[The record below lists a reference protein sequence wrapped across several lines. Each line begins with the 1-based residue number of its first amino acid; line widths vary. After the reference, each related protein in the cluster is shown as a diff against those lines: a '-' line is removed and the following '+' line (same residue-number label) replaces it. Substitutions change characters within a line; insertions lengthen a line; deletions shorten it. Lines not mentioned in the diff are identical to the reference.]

1 MASSEVA
8 AEAMAV
14 GGGVPSSATSRLPP
28 QAPSSSR
35 TTPQLLASPQASS
48 LRVSGK
54 ANIRRSS
61 SSDADGT
68 IKEAKS
74 SRRSKRSS
82 RRESGGSS
90 RIRSASDGVKKMM
103 MSESQQQLYQQQ
115 LYQQQ
120 QYALYQNHQQQP
132 QAQIPP
138 SSLINQHPQYYYGGG
153 YPNQPTPPPV
163 YGFNG
168 SPSSISSQPRMGEAS
183 YDSTNY
189 GAIHP
194 PRRSS
199 STSQIDPAAMLN
211 IGLPPR
217 QRSSS
222 RGSQDFANNTSW
234 HGMDPSYPPPPPP
247 HRRTRSKEFS
257 AMEELSSVMRRP
269 ISSNQVGGQ
278 VGSPIIGGNTPKL
291 NQHHRRIKSD
301 SMAQSP
307 LFAQQPAIPLGY
319 YHHQTG
325 LVESY
330 IRDPTNSYPINSN
343 SAAAIANGS
352 SSRIRVNSIG
362 SHVSFHPSTPPSSP
376 RNIYE
381 LGPEAESLLLA
392 SSSRQHQ
399 QQRRGNKTQS
409 RTHKRDHSVNL
420 YMKAYKGEQQPTS
433 CKDVFFVLLFVLQLV
448 GMAYVGYEFGPK
460 AFVKSHSIDGMDDD
474 TTTSSSPSATETTG
488 EDDTDD
494 IKLHYHNIVN
504 MASICGVFAI
514 IVSALAL
521 AFMMVMS
528 RRLVYVALVLSIGV
542 SFAWGTIGIGISPQS
557 FVPITGIITLLLSVG
572 YMFVV
577 WERIPFASANLTTAV
592 TGVRDNLG
600 LVGIAFFFQ
609 FMALVCSIW
618 YSFAYVGLHDAMN
631 SAEYD
636 TSDRAKI
643 VVHVLFLVSYYW
655 TFQVLRVSS
664 NNTSE
669 SPTLHA
675 NLSIAHVY
683 FRCLFFLDNST
694 LSWSL

>member
-1 MASSEVA
+1 
-8 AEAMAV
+8 
-14 GGGVPSSATSRLPP
+14 
-28 QAPSSSR
+28 
-35 TTPQLLASPQASS
+35 
-48 LRVSGK
+48 
-54 ANIRRSS
+54 
-61 SSDADGT
+61 
-68 IKEAKS
+68 
-74 SRRSKRSS
+74 
-82 RRESGGSS
+82 
-90 RIRSASDGVKKMM
+90 
-103 MSESQQQLYQQQ
+103 
-115 LYQQQ
+115 
-120 QYALYQNHQQQP
+120 
-132 QAQIPP
+132 
-138 SSLINQHPQYYYGGG
+138 
-153 YPNQPTPPPV
+153 
-163 YGFNG
+163 
-168 SPSSISSQPRMGEAS
+168 
-183 YDSTNY
+183 
-189 GAIHP
+189 
-194 PRRSS
+194 
-199 STSQIDPAAMLN
+199 
-211 IGLPPR
+211 
-217 QRSSS
+217 
-222 RGSQDFANNTSW
+222 
-234 HGMDPSYPPPPPP
+234 
-247 HRRTRSKEFS
+247 
-257 AMEELSSVMRRP
+257 MEELSSVMRRP

-291 NQHHRRIKSD
+291 NHHHHRRIKSD
-301 SMAQSP
+301 SMAQSS
-307 LFAQQPAIPLGY
+307 LFAQQPVIPLTPPLRPLGY

-330 IRDPTNSYPINSN
+330 ILDPTNSYPINSTN
-343 SAAAIANGS
+343 SAAAVIANGS
-352 SSRIRVNSIG
+352 SSRVRVNSIG

-376 RNIYE
+376 RKIYE

-392 SSSRQHQ
+392 SSSRQHHHHH
-399 QQRRGNKTQS
+399 QRGGNKTQS
-409 RTHKRDHSVNL
+409 RIHKRDHSVNL

-474 TTTSSSPSATETTG
+474 TISSSTTTSTTTG

-504 MASICGVFAI
+504 MASICGVFAT

-664 NNTSE
+664 NNISE
-669 SPTLHA
+669 LPTLYA
-675 NLSIAHVY
+675 NLSIAHIY
-683 FRCLFFLDNST
+683 FRCLFFLNNST

>member
-1 MASSEVA
+1 MSS
-8 AEAMAV
+8 AV
-14 GGGVPSSATSRLPP
+14 ETVNGDIGAGVPSATSRLPP

-35 TTPQLLASPQASS
+35 STPQLLASPQASS

-54 ANIRRSS
+54 SNIRRIN
-61 SSDADGT
+61 SSDAGGT
-68 IKEAKS
+68 NKEAKS

-82 RRESGGSS
+82 RREGCGSS

-120 QYALYQNHQQQP
+120 QFALYQNHQQQP
-132 QAQIPP
+132 QAPP
-138 SSLINQHPQYYYGGG
+138 ASLLNQQPQYYYGGG
-153 YPNQPTPPPV
+153 YPNQPASPV

-168 SPSSISSQPRMGEAS
+168 SPSSISSQQRTSKIS

-189 GAIHP
+189 GAIPP

-199 STSQIDPAAMLN
+199 STSQIDPAAMMN

-247 HRRTRSKEFS
+247 HRRTRSREFS
-257 AMEELSSVMRRP
+257 AMEELSSIMRRP
-269 ISSNQVGGQ
+269 ISSNQVRGQ
-278 VGSPIIGGNTPKL
+278 GSPIIGGNNAKL
-291 NQHHRRIKSD
+291 NQNHRRIKSD

-307 LFAQQPAIPLGY
+307 LFDQQQVVPLTPPLRPLGY
-319 YHHQTG
+319 YHHHQNRLG
-325 LVESY
+325 ESY
-330 IRDPTNSYPINSN
+330 ILDPTNSYPINN
-343 SAAAIANGS
+343 NVTAAVAQGS
-352 SSRIRVNSIG
+352 SNRGRVNSIG
-362 SHVSFHPSTPPSSP
+362 SHVSFHASTPPPSP
-376 RNIYE
+376 RKNIYE

-392 SSSRQHQ
+392 RSQQQQQQ
-399 QQRRGNKTQS
+399 QQRSNKKQS
-409 RTHKRDHSVNL
+409 RTHMRQHSVNL
-420 YMKAYKGEQQPTS
+420 YMKAYKGEQQPTR
-433 CKDVFFVLLFVLQLV
+433 CRDVFFVMLFVLQLV
-448 GMAYVGYEFGPK
+448 GIAYVGYEFGPK
-460 AFVKSHSIDGMDDD
+460 AFVKSVSSVDGMDDD
-474 TTTSSSPSATETTG
+474 TTSSSSSSSTAAT

-655 TFQVLRVSS
+655 TFQVLRVSKQQH
-664 NNTSE
+664 NSE
-669 SPTLHA
+669 SH
-675 NLSIAHVY
+675 
-683 FRCLFFLDNST
+683 
-694 LSWSL
+694 

>member
-1 MASSEVA
+1 M
-8 AEAMAV
+8 
-14 GGGVPSSATSRLPP
+14 
-28 QAPSSSR
+28 
-35 TTPQLLASPQASS
+35 
-48 LRVSGK
+48 
-54 ANIRRSS
+54 
-61 SSDADGT
+61 
-68 IKEAKS
+68 
-74 SRRSKRSS
+74 
-82 RRESGGSS
+82 
-90 RIRSASDGVKKMM
+90 
-103 MSESQQQLYQQQ
+103 
-115 LYQQQ
+115 
-120 QYALYQNHQQQP
+120 
-132 QAQIPP
+132 
-138 SSLINQHPQYYYGGG
+138 
-153 YPNQPTPPPV
+153 
-163 YGFNG
+163 
-168 SPSSISSQPRMGEAS
+168 
-183 YDSTNY
+183 
-189 GAIHP
+189 
-194 PRRSS
+194 
-199 STSQIDPAAMLN
+199 N

-234 HGMDPSYPPPPPP
+234 HGMDPSHLTPPPP
-247 HRRTRSKEFS
+247 HRRIRSKEFS

-278 VGSPIIGGNTPKL
+278 GSPVIGGNNAKL

-307 LFAQQPAIPLGY
+307 LFDQQQVVPLTPPLRPLGY
-319 YHHQTG
+319 YHHQNRLG
-325 LVESY
+325 DSY
-330 IRDPTNSYPINSN
+330 ILDPTNSYPINN
-343 SAAAIANGS
+343 NAAAAVAQGGS
-352 SSRIRVNSIG
+352 SNRVRVNSIG
-362 SHVSFHPSTPPSSP
+362 SHVSFHASTPPPSP
-376 RNIYE
+376 RKIYE

-392 SSSRQHQ
+392 RSQQQQQQQQQ
-399 QQRRGNKTQS
+399 QQRNAKKQS
-409 RTHKRDHSVNL
+409 RTHMRQHSVNL

-433 CKDVFFVLLFVLQLV
+433 CKDVFFVILFILQLV

-460 AFVKSHSIDGMDDD
+460 AFVKSHSIYGMDDD
-474 TTTSSSPSATETTG
+474 STSSSSSPAASTG

-631 SAEYD
+631 SADYD

-655 TFQVLRVSS
+655 TFQVLRVSVTTTTKFRITFIICYYS
-664 NNTSE
+664 RLLKFIFFASSFST
-669 SPTLHA
+669 
-675 NLSIAHVY
+675 AHCHGHSGGYNWKLVVWPIFCSSRNIPPFHY
-683 FRCLFFLDNST
+683 I
-694 LSWSL
+694 

>member
-1 MASSEVA
+1 MASSAVV
-8 AEAMAV
+8 EAI
-14 GGGVPSSATSRLPP
+14 GGGIPSATSRLPP

-35 TTPQLLASPQASS
+35 STPHLLAPQASS

-54 ANIRRSS
+54 ANIRRSI

-68 IKEAKS
+68 NKETKS
-74 SRRSKRSS
+74 SRRSKRSL
-82 RRESGGSS
+82 RREGGGSS

-132 QAQIPP
+132 QAPP
-138 SSLINQHPQYYYGGG
+138 SSLLNQQPRYYFGGG
-153 YPNQPTPPPV
+153 YPNQPVPSV

-168 SPSSISSQPRMGEAS
+168 SPSSISSQQRTSKIS

-189 GAIHP
+189 GAIPP

-199 STSQIDPAAMLN
+199 STSQIDPAAMMN

-247 HRRTRSKEFS
+247 HRRTRSREFS

-278 VGSPIIGGNTPKL
+278 GSPIIGGNNAKL

-307 LFAQQPAIPLGY
+307 LFDQQQAVPLLRPLGH
-319 YHHQTG
+319 YHHQNR

-330 IRDPTNSYPINSN
+330 ILDPTNSYPINN
-343 SAAAIANGS
+343 NAAAAIAQGS
-352 SSRIRVNSIG
+352 SNRVRVNSIG
-362 SHVSFHPSTPPSSP
+362 SHVSFHASTPTPSP
-376 RNIYE
+376 QKIYE
-381 LGPEAESLLLA
+381 LGPEAESLLFA
-392 SSSRQHQ
+392 RSQQQQQ
-399 QQRRGNKTQS
+399 QQRSNKRQS
-409 RTHKRDHSVNL
+409 RTHMRQHSVNL

-433 CKDVFFVLLFVLQLV
+433 CKDVFFVILFILQLV

-460 AFVKSHSIDGMDDD
+460 AFVESVSSVDGMDDD
-474 TTTSSSPSATETTG
+474 TTSSSSSSTAAT
-488 EDDTDD
+488 EDDTDN

-609 FMALVCSIW
+609 FMSLVCSIW

-664 NNTSE
+664 NNISE
-669 SPTLHA
+669 P
-675 NLSIAHVY
+675 
-683 FRCLFFLDNST
+683 ST
-694 LSWSL
+694 LFASLLLINIFVASSQQ